1 MAAAKP
7 KKALRQPAAATI
19 PDALTAAEPHP
30 YLAKIK
36 PGVAKRFALTRMEPL
51 YEAVDFAWY
60 LVALGREGEA
70 CSLVDD
76 IAAGAAFSGN
86 YNTWSPAA
94 SAIAVAARL
103 ARLSGDEPR
112 RSALVGRLV
121 EHPAF
126 AVMDRPR
133 FEAWIADDSK
143 KVADARAEA
152 SQKWACHNASRAAM
166 DTGYFRETL
175 GAGFYYDEWTSAGA
189 LEEIIAAAIVL
200 MRERLGSST

>member
-1 MAAAKP
+1 MATAKP
-7 KKALRQPAAATI
+7 KKAARQPNAAAI
-19 PDALTAAEPHP
+19 PDALTTAEPHP

-36 PGVAKRFALTRMEPL
+36 PGVAKRFALTRMEAL

-60 LVALGREGEA
+60 LVALGRDDEA
-70 CSLVDD
+70 RCLVDD
-76 IAAGAAFSGN
+76 IAAGATFNGN

-94 SAIAVAARL
+94 SAIALAARL
-103 ARLSGDEPR
+103 ARGDEPR

>member
-1 MAAAKP
+1 MATAKP
-7 KKALRQPAAATI
+7 KKAVLQPAVATI

-36 PGVAKRFALTRMEPL
+36 PGVAKRFSPSRMEAL

-60 LVALGREGEA
+60 LVALGREREA
-70 CSLVDD
+70 RSLVDD
-76 IAAGAAFSGN
+76 IAAGATFTGN

-94 SAIAVAARL
+94 SAIALAAWL

-112 RSALVGRLV
+112 RLALIGRLV

-126 AVMDRPR
+126 AAMDRPR
-133 FEAWIADDSK
+133 FEAWIADDAK

-166 DTGYFRETL
+166 DAGYFRETL
-175 GAGFYYDEWTSAGA
+175 GAGFYYDGWTSTGA
-189 LEEIIAAAIVL
+189 LDEIIEATLAV
-200 MRERLGSST
+200 MRGRLSKD